1 MADLSGVDHYEVLQV
16 SPRADRETIQRVFRY
31 LAKRYHP
38 DNRDSGDPD
47 RFKQLLE
54 AGEAP
59 TTKGQPRGRQSI
71 LNYD

>member
-1 MADLSGVDHYEVLQV
+1 MRAAGVTQPIVLL
-16 SPRADRETIQRVFRY
+16 EGVF
-31 LAKRYHP
+31 
-38 DNRDSGDPD
+38 SSE
-47 RFKQLLE
+47 QLLE